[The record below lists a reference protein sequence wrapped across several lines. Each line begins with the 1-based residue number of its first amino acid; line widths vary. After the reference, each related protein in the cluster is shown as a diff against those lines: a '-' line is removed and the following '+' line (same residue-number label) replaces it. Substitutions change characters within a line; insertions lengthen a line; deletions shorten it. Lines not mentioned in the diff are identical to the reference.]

1 MNNKLTR
8 FENNGL
14 ELIINI
20 NTGEVFA
27 SKRAL
32 ARMCQKDEKTIRN
45 WIGADK
51 IDFKQ
56 AQIPTNTGLQGA
68 DLLNEDAIYKALAK
82 YNPNLLAQC
91 AKAGLRLY
99 LHGLAGYKYE
109 IKQQEFNLPQTYKE
123 ALLALVAE
131 VEKTEKLEAK
141 IEADKPKVEYA
152 EAVEAS
158 ETSLEFLEYA
168 KVINLG
174 RNKLMTKL
182 RDLGILMK
190 NSTLPYQKYI
200 DAGYFEVSQEII
212 ESGKLIPFT
221 LVTGK
226 GQLWLNQK
234 LGRKTK
240 TQNIQ
245 FDIGK

>member
-8 FENNGL
+8 FNKDGL

-20 NTGEVFA
+20 DTGEVFA

-32 ARMCQKDEKTIRN
+32 ARMCEVSETSIRK
-45 WIGADK
+45 WIGANQ

-56 AQIPTNTGLQGA
+56 AQIPTNSGLQCA
-68 DLLNEDAIYKALAK
+68 DLLNEDTIYKALAK

-91 AKAGLRLY
+91 AKAGLRVY

-109 IKQQEFNLPQTYKE
+109 LKQQQFNLPQTYLE
-123 ALLALVAE
+123 ALEALVTS
-131 VEKTEKLEAK
+131 EKEKLALEAK

-174 RNKLMTKL
+174 RNKLMAKL
-182 RDLGILMK
+182 RELDILMK

-212 ESGKLIPFT
+212 GSGKLIPFT
-221 LVTGK
+221 LITGK

-234 LGRKTK
+234 LEIKPK
-240 TQNIQ
+240 TQDMQLKVI
-245 FDIGK
+245 